1 MGKNNIVLCGF
12 MGCGKT
18 TVGKQLAKITNM
30 EYIDLDQYIEQQQS
44 TTISNIF
51 AQHGEEYFRDL
62 EHNAAKE
69 LSQKQGCII
78 AAGGGTLLYKRNVQA
93 LKQNGTVVLLNVPL
107 NTIKHRLRYDKKT
120 TFTAKTGQG
129 QGYGGNV
136 QQPFAAVQAS
146 KRCCNKRQQIPPC
159 HSRGNKGTAFKIS
172 TTAIKIC
179 VSTQYITLP
188 LNIVF
193 F

>member
-1 MGKNNIVLCGF
+1 MGKSNIVLCGF

-93 LKQNGTVVLLNVPL
+93 LKQSGTVVLLNVPL
-107 NTIKHRLRYDKKT
+107 NTIKHRLRYDKKRPLLQSPD
-120 TFTAKTGQG
+120 KDKVMEEM
-129 QGYGGNV
+129 YNSRL
-136 QQPFAAVQAS
+136 PLYRQAS
-146 KRCCNKRQQIPPC
+146 DVVINANKSPLA
-159 HSRGNKGTAFKIS
+159 TAEE
-172 TTAIKIC
+172 IKA
-179 VSTQYITLP
+179 QL
-188 LNIVF
+188 LK
-193 F
+193 